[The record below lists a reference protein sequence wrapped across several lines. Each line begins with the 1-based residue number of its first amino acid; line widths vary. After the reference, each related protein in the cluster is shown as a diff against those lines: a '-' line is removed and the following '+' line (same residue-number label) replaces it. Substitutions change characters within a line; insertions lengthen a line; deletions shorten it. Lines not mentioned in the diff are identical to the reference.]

1 MISSRR
7 RLNFPRLVT
16 FRLVTLRGT
25 ASLVAILSL
34 SCAAGCT
41 SALTTTYIKGMPWDL
56 VEHAAEVGD
65 GKSDATTGDTAE
77 DGTGTATDEL
87 AADLGADATP
97 EGKASA
103 AAREAAAAAA
113 RQAAVEEAVGRLASL
128 GALDAETQAT
138 LVATLQRTSQ
148 EDWPTVVEE
157 FSAALAESRLAES
170 KLAESQPRIAAKP
183 EAAAVPPAASSPA
196 SEPEP
201 AAPEPVA
208 EASPASPA
216 VVPAS
221 LLIQNPCFA
230 SRVQAWGILDRFAT
244 PEFQRGQELIVYFE
258 LENLTASEA
267 AEGHTTCIDT
277 ALSLVAADGRRLHAW
292 TFEPIAETC
301 PSRRRDYFA
310 RYVLR
315 IPDEAAAGD
324 CRVEVAVTDT
334 LAGATATT
342 SLPLTIVAD

>member
-1 MISSRR
+1 M
-7 RLNFPRLVT
+7 
-16 FRLVTLRGT
+16 RGT
-25 ASLVAILSL
+25 AALVAILIL
-34 SCAAGCT
+34 SCSAGCT
-41 SALTTTYIKGMPWDL
+41 SALTTTYLKGMPWDL
-56 VEHAAEVGD
+56 AEHAAEVDD
-65 GKSDATTGDTAE
+65 GKSGATTGVTAE
-77 DGTGTATDEL
+77 DGPGAAADDL
-87 AADLGADATP
+87 AAELGADATP
-97 EGKASA
+97 EGKGSA

-113 RQAAVEEAVGRLASL
+113 RQDAVEEAVARLASL
-128 GALDAETQAT
+128 GALDSETQAT

-157 FSAALAESRLAES
+157 FSSA
-170 KLAESQPRIAAKP
+170 LAESQPRIAAKP
-183 EAAAVPPAASSPA
+183 EAAAVPPAAPEPA

-201 AAPEPVA
+201 AATEPVA
-208 EASPASPA
+208 EASPPSPA

-221 LLIQNPCFA
+221 LAIQNPCFA
-230 SRVQAWGILDRFAT
+230 SRVQAWGILERFAT

-342 SLPLTIVAD
+342 SLPLTIVSD